1 LPFLFSPVYNQTLEL
16 SLLVVERWNMI
27 NRRDFV
33 AGSAAGLLTLAAGD
47 LEELIAATRKSSGGP
62 QVALVKSGDRTG
74 ALTRAIDLLGTNPV
88 KGKKVLLKPNFNTA
102 DPFPAG
108 THNDTLVAL
117 AKKLKAMGAG
127 KITIGERC
135 GPPDTDEVL
144 RDKGIYRICKDNG
157 LGLINFE
164 ELSEADWV
172 RVRPEGSHW
181 RDGFDVAR
189 PVLEAET
196 VVSTCCLKTHRYGG
210 VFTMSLKN
218 SVGIT
223 HKRNMNE
230 LHASLFS
237 QRKMIAEIN
246 QVYAPG
252 LILMDAMEVFTDG
265 GPMSGKKKRA
275 DLMIAGTDRV
285 AVDAVGLAVLK
296 EIGSNPKV
304 METKIFEQDQI
315 ARAVEL
321 GLGVSSPA
329 AIDIVT
335 DDSESRQYADK
346 LLKILKKEA

>member
-1 LPFLFSPVYNQTLEL
+1 
-16 SLLVVERWNMI
+16 MI

-33 AGSAAGLLTLAAGD
+33 AGSAAGLLTLTAGD
-47 LEELIAATRKSSGGP
+47 LEELVAATRQSSSHP
-62 QVALVKSGDRTG
+62 TVTLVKSSDRRQ
-74 ALTRAIDLLGTNPV
+74 AVIRAIDLLGVNPV
-88 KGKKVLLKPNFNTA
+88 GGKKVLLKPNFNTA
-102 DPFPAG
+102 DPFPAS
-108 THNDTLVAL
+108 THNDTLIAL
-117 AKKLKAMGAG
+117 SNKLKEMGAST
-127 KITIGERC
+127 ITIGERC

-144 RDKGIYRICKDNG
+144 RDKGIGKLCKDHD

-164 ELSEADWV
+164 ELPEEDWV

-181 RDGFDVAR
+181 HDGFDVAR
-189 PVLEAET
+189 QVLEAEC
-196 VVSTCCLKTHRYGG
+196 VVSTCCLKTHKYGG

-223 HKRNMNE
+223 HKRNMTE

-252 LILMDAMEVFTDG
+252 LILMDGVEVFVDG

-296 EIGSNPKV
+296 ELGSNRKI
-304 METKIFEQDQI
+304 METKIFEQGQI

-321 GLGVSSPA
+321 GLGVTSPA
-329 AIDIVT
+329 AIKIITGDPA
-335 DDSESRQYADK
+335 SRQYADK
-346 LLKILKKEA
+346 LMGILQKEA